1 VPIKVLSNK
10 AARAMKRPRVL
21 VADDHQ
27 MLVDA
32 LKCVLEPRCE
42 VVGTV
47 NDGRALVA
55 AASALQPD
63 LIVLDIAMP
72 DLNGLDA
79 ARRLKQSESKAKLIF
94 LTMHED
100 PDFVGEAFRVGA
112 SAFLLK
118 QSAVLE
124 LMDAVEKVLRGG
136 SYVTPR
142 AAKGQANI
150 FLRGPQAR
158 ETTAEPTLRQRE
170 VIQLLAEGRSMKEAA
185 DILKITTRTVASHK
199 YAAMELLQ
207 LKTNADLVQYAV
219 RHKIVSI

>member
-1 VPIKVLSNK
+1 V
-10 AARAMKRPRVL
+10 KRPRVL

-27 MLVDA
+27 KLMDA

-63 LIVLDIAMP
+63 PIVLDIAMP
-72 DLNGLDA
+72 GLNGLDA

-100 PDFVGEAFRVGA
+100 PDFVGEAFRAGA

-124 LMDAVEKVLRGG
+124 LTDAVEKCLGGG
-136 SYVTPR
+136 SYVTPG
-142 AAKGQANI
+142 AAK
-150 FLRGPQAR
+150 PQAR
-158 ETTAEPTLRQRE
+158 ENAAEPTLR
-170 VIQLLAEGRSMKEAA
+170 
-185 DILKITTRTVASHK
+185 
-199 YAAMELLQ
+199 
-207 LKTNADLVQYAV
+207 
-219 RHKIVSI
+219 